1 MLGPEQAM
9 CCLDA
14 VLNHG
19 LIQPADLIRDNIAM
33 SLDHDTIIADTQTWL
48 TRAVI
53 GLNLCPFA
61 KAVHVKNQI
70 RYRVSDANTPEAL
83 LEDLIA
89 ELCIL
94 RDADPEEIDTS
105 LLVHPGVLTDFMDF
119 NDFLDV
125 VDAAVAELDLEG
137 MIQVASFH
145 PDYQFDGTEPDD
157 IDNYSNRS
165 PYPTLHLI
173 RESSLEQAV
182 AAIPDPQ
189 DIYEA
194 NIATLR
200 KLGHEGWK
208 KLWEVGPE
216 DKA

>member
-1 MLGPEQAM
+1 
-9 CCLDA
+9 
-14 VLNHG
+14 
-19 LIQPADLIRDNIAM
+19 M

-70 RYRVSDANTPEAL
+70 RYRVSDASTPEAL

-145 PDYQFDGTEPDD
+145 PDYQFDGTEQDD

-182 AAIPDPQ
+182 AAIPDPE

-208 KLWEVGPE
+208 RLWQVGPE
-216 DKA
+216 DQA

>member
-1 MLGPEQAM
+1 MK
-9 CCLDA
+9 
-14 VLNHG
+14 
-19 LIQPADLIRDNIAM
+19 
-33 SLDHDTIIADTQTWL
+33 LDHDTIIADTETWL

-61 KAVHVKNQI
+61 KAVHVKKQI
-70 RYRVSDANTPEAL
+70 RYKVSDATEPEAL
-83 LEDLIA
+83 LEDLVA
-89 ELCIL
+89 ELTLL
-94 RDADPEEIDTS
+94 RDADPAEIDTT
-105 LLVHPGVLTDFMDF
+105 LLVHPAVLTDFMDY

-125 VDAAVAELDLEG
+125 VDAALEELELDG
-137 MIQVASFH
+137 VIQVASFH

-173 RESSLEQAV
+173 RESSLAQAV
-182 AAIPDPQ
+182 AAISDAA

-194 NIATLR
+194 NIETLR

-208 KLWEVGPE
+208 RLWT
-216 DKA
+216 

>member
-1 MLGPEQAM
+1 MNQ
-9 CCLDA
+9 
-14 VLNHG
+14 
-19 LIQPADLIRDNIAM
+19 
-33 SLDHDTIIADTQTWL
+33 DHDTIIADTRQWL
-48 TRAVI
+48 TQAVI

-70 RYRVSDANTPEAL
+70 RYRVSEATTPEAL
-83 LEDLIA
+83 LEDLVA

-94 RDADPEEIDTS
+94 RDADPALTDTT
-105 LLVHPGVLTDFMDF
+105 LLVHPAVLTDFMDF

-125 VDAAVAELDLEG
+125 VDAAVEELEIDGIL
-137 MIQVASFH
+137 QVASFH

-157 IDNYSNRS
+157 IENYSNRS

-182 AAIPDPQ
+182 AAIPDAA
-189 DIYEA
+189 DIYET
-194 NIATLR
+194 NIQTLR

-208 KLWEVGPE
+208 KLWQVGPQE
-216 DKA
+216 G

>member
-1 MLGPEQAM
+1 MNQ
-9 CCLDA
+9 
-14 VLNHG
+14 
-19 LIQPADLIRDNIAM
+19 
-33 SLDHDTIIADTQTWL
+33 DHDTIIADTRQWL
-48 TRAVI
+48 TQAVI

-70 RYRVSDANTPEAL
+70 RYRVSEATTPEAL
-83 LEDLIA
+83 LEDLVA

-94 RDADPEEIDTS
+94 RDADPALTDTT
-105 LLVHPGVLTDFMDF
+105 LLVHPAVLTDFMDF

-125 VDAAVAELDLEG
+125 VDAAVEELELDGIL
-137 MIQVASFH
+137 QVASFH

-157 IDNYSNRS
+157 IENYSNRS

-182 AAIPDPQ
+182 AAIPDAA
-189 DIYEA
+189 DIYET
-194 NIATLR
+194 NIQTLR

-208 KLWEVGPE
+208 KLWQVGPQE
-216 DKA
+216 G

>member
-1 MLGPEQAM
+1 MNQ
-9 CCLDA
+9 D
-14 VLNHG
+14 HG
-19 LIQPADLIRDNIAM
+19 
-33 SLDHDTIIADTQTWL
+33 TIIADTRQWL
-48 TRAVI
+48 TQAVI

-70 RYRVSDANTPEAL
+70 RYRVSEATTPEAL
-83 LEDLIA
+83 LEDLVA

-94 RDADPEEIDTS
+94 RDADPALTDTT
-105 LLVHPGVLTDFMDF
+105 LLVHPAVLTDFMDF

-125 VDAAVAELDLEG
+125 VDAAVEELELDGIL
-137 MIQVASFH
+137 QVASFH

-157 IDNYSNRS
+157 IENYSNRS

-182 AAIPDPQ
+182 AAIPDAA
-189 DIYEA
+189 DIYET
-194 NIATLR
+194 NIQTLR

-208 KLWEVGPE
+208 KLWQVGPQE
-216 DKA
+216 G

>member
-1 MLGPEQAM
+1 MK
-9 CCLDA
+9 
-14 VLNHG
+14 
-19 LIQPADLIRDNIAM
+19 
-33 SLDHDTIIADTQTWL
+33 LDHDTIIDDTETWL

-61 KAVHVKNQI
+61 KAVHVKKQI
-70 RYRVSDANTPEAL
+70 RYKVSDATEPEAL
-83 LEDLIA
+83 LEDLVA
-89 ELCIL
+89 ELTL
-94 RDADPEEIDTS
+94 LHDADPAEIDTT
-105 LLVHPGVLTDFMDF
+105 LLVHPAVLTDFMDY

-125 VDAAVAELDLEG
+125 ADAALEELELDG
-137 MIQVASFH
+137 VIQVASFH

-173 RESSLEQAV
+173 RESSLAQAV
-182 AAIPDPQ
+182 AAIPDAA

-194 NIATLR
+194 NIETLR

-208 KLWEVGPE
+208 KLWT
-216 DKA
+216 